1 MPLHRFALAAL
12 CLLLLPSIASA
23 ERIDGPADGS
33 LETLI
38 ERALPIVETKYL
50 HPGAVDPAEMTREG
64 IQALEREAPSIVVTV
79 DGGRATVRVGTSE
92 RTFET
97 SDVTTLDDVG
107 ERLGEVIGWVDEAH
121 DPDPDRDPPDFW
133 VAGLEGALK
142 TIDRHSRVIS
152 GDRLSEFNTRYQG
165 TLTGIGA
172 RIGRRRGMVRV
183 VRPFADAPAGR
194 AGLKAEDGITH
205 VDGVSTAAMNVNDVV
220 ERIRGPEG
228 VPVLLT
234 VQRDGEE
241 GRRVFV
247 LVRDKV
253 LVPSV
258 ESARMSDGVGWI
270 KIDHFSKKTSVEF
283 QRHVDGLRADGE
295 ALSGL
300 VVDLRGN
307 TGGSMI
313 HAARIVNAFIDDGR
327 LLRTE
332 GRDGGKVRGLT
343 HTIDAKKEFKRFD
356 GPVVVLVDGRTASG
370 SEIVAGGLK
379 YTGRGLV
386 LGTQTFGKGTV
397 QKLYKLENKKSMKLT
412 VARYLLPT
420 DAFINSVGVTPDVVV
435 GEYRL
440 DPDSPVSPDTVR
452 EPASLQGRAEG
463 KGGLDAKRNPG
474 AGRDPSS
481 GGLNARPELRLV
493 HARVLAEWGS
503 SGAVPEPTPDPE
515 APGGEATPDS
525 YPGPDAPDAPPSVL
539 DDTWRL
545 AEDAPGVD
553 RPPFA
558 STEPGDDGDDR
569 YNDLE
574 LRLAH
579 DILTAAAPTAR
590 RAELVKIA
598 APMVASWQTK
608 QSTRLARAFAARSLR
623 WGVEGT
629 GAWMDRA
636 PADEQARQ
644 DAMLGGPPPLE
655 ATLEFADELAAEQTT
670 DAQLEV
676 INTSGR
682 TLAHLRGVLKSSSE
696 ALDGTTFLIG
706 DLEPGGRATWTVPV
720 SPGSRAASRTDE
732 WRLYLVGD
740 DGPLGGPFRSV
751 VPTRGLPVPRF
762 HVQTSSRAER
772 RGDGSTLITAMF
784 DVRNDGPGDA
794 GEVRVLFGDP
804 KDADVERVE
813 QFASIDELG
822 ANETKRAELSLRVRN
837 PTSHPALPLR
847 LRVSDRRTGTSQI
860 VTLTLPTGEAMPAG
874 PFLKPADLQLSEPTQ
889 EAVAGGR
896 LEGVSP
902 FRISGEVTAE
912 TGLQRVEI
920 FLGRDKLFVAEAP
933 PGEERAPQTVTF
945 DTALTLSVGPNRLTI
960 RSTTDQGMESRESIW
975 VLGL

>member
-1 MPLHRFALAAL
+1 MRSPPLALAAL
-12 CLLLLPSIASA
+12 ALLLVPSPASA

-38 ERALPIVETKYL
+38 ERALPIVQTKYL
-50 HPGAVDPAEMTREG
+50 HPGAVDPADMTREG
-64 IQALEREAPSIVVTV
+64 IQALEREAPSIVVTE
-79 DGGRATVRVGTSE
+79 GGEGRVTIRVGSSE
-92 RTFET
+92 RAFHTT
-97 SDVTTLDDVG
+97 DVTSLEDVG
-107 ERLGEVIGWVDEAH
+107 ERLGEVIEWVDEAH
-121 DPDPDRDPPDFW
+121 QPDPNREPPDFW

-152 GDRLSEFNTRYQG
+152 GNRLSEFNTRYQG
-165 TLTGIGA
+165 PLTGCGA
-172 RIGRRRGMVRV
+172 RLGGWGGMIRG

-194 AGLKAEDGITH
+194 VGLKAEDGITH
-205 VDGVSTAAMNVNDVV
+205 VDGVSTAAMTVNDVV

-234 VQRDGEE
+234 VRRDGED
-241 GRRVFV
+241 GRRAFV
-247 LVRDKV
+247 LVREKV

-258 ESARMSDGVGWI
+258 ESARMPDDVGWI
-270 KIDHFSKKTSVEF
+270 KIDHFSKKTSFEF
-283 QRHVDGLRADGE
+283 QKHVDGLRASGA
-295 ALSGL
+295 ALRGL
-300 VVDLRGN
+300 IVDLRGN

-313 HAARIVNAFIDDGR
+313 HAARIVNAFIDEGR

-397 QKLYKLENKKSMKLT
+397 QKLYKLEAEKSMKLT
-412 VARYLLPT
+412 VARYLLPG

-440 DPDSPVSPDTVR
+440 DPDAPHSPDTLR

-474 AGRDPSS
+474 AGRAPTAAGVNGRPS
-481 GGLNARPELRLV
+481 LRLV

-503 SGAVPEPTPDPE
+503 ASTPPPPEEEST
-515 APGGEATPDS
+515 EATPEAF
-525 YPGPDAPDAPPSVL
+525 PGPDE
-539 DDTWRL
+539 WKL
-545 AEDAPGVD
+545 AEDVVQPGERADFV
-553 RPPFA
+553 

-569 YNDLE
+569 FNDLE

-579 DILTAAAPTAR
+579 EILVGAEQAAR
-590 RAELVKIA
+590 RDELVRLA
-598 APMVASWQTK
+598 EPLVSRWQGE
-608 QSTRLARAFAARSLR
+608 QSTRLAKAFAARNLR
-623 WGVEGT
+623 WGVDAT

-644 DAMLGGPPPLE
+644 DAMLRPQPELE
-655 ATLEFADELAAEQTT
+655 ATLEFAGELAAEEETN
-670 DAQLEV
+670 ARLEV
-676 INTSGR
+676 INTTGR
-682 TLAHLRGVLKSSSE
+682 RIPHLRGVLQSSSA
-696 ALDGTTFLIG
+696 ALDDTTFLIG
-706 DLEPGGRATWTVPV
+706 DLDPGTAAYWTVPIT
-720 SPGSRAASRTDE
+720 PGSRAASRLDE

-740 DGPLGGPFRSV
+740 DGPLGGPYRDV

-762 HVQTSSRAER
+762 HVQVGSRAEPQE
-772 RGDGSTLITAMF
+772 DGSSLVTASF

-804 KDADVERVE
+804 KVADVERVE

-822 ANETKRAELSLRVRN
+822 TNETKRAELSLRVRN
-837 PTSHPALPLR
+837 PASHPEQTLR
-847 LRVSDRRTGTSQI
+847 ARVLDRRTGTFQI
-860 VTLTLPTGEAMPAG
+860 ATITLPTRGTMPAG
-874 PFLKPADLQLSEPTQ
+874 PFLKPADVQLTQPTQ
-889 EAVAGGR
+889 EAVSAGR
-896 LEGVSP
+896 LEGTTP
-902 FRISGEVTAE
+902 FDVAGEVTAE
-912 TGLQRVEI
+912 TGLQRVEV
-920 FLGRDKLFVAEAP
+920 FVGRDKLFVAEAD
-933 PGEERAPQTVTF
+933 PGEERAPQTVRFAAT
-945 DTALTLSVGPNRLTI
+945 LTLAVGPNRLTI

-975 VLGL
+975 ILGL